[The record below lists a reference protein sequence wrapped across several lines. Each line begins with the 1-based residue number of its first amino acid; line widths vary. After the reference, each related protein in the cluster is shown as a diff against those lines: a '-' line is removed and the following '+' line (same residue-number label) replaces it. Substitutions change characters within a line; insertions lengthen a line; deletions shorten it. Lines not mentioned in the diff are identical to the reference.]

1 MAAASLPAQEVVYSV
16 DDLFRLA
23 NENNRSLQVS
33 QAARQAADESL
44 AQARAQRLPDIDAQL
59 ALSYN
64 GRGIL
69 TDRDFTNLMNVY
81 IPEFGNNFTFK
92 VSQVLYSGG
101 AISNAIRLGKL
112 GQEMASLDTEKS
124 RQDVRFMLVGEYL
137 DLYQTLN
144 AQRILEQNIQ
154 LAEKVLTDMRA
165 RYEQG
170 TALRNDITRYEYQLE
185 SFRLQYAKAQDGYR
199 ILNHRLCTEVGL
211 PEGTQIL
218 PDTTLLQSEAP
229 TAGEAYWQQQTL
241 SHNYGLQQASL
252 AHQMSQRQASLAHAA
267 SLPHLS
273 LFAEDYFN
281 GPITVE
287 VPPINKNLNYWY
299 VGLGIQYN
307 IGSIYRNKHE
317 IRRAKWN
324 VEKSQRSL
332 ELAKEEMNKGVQ
344 AAYTNYLTAF
354 TELRTQQKSVKLAT
368 ENYQVVENRYTNGLV
383 LITDMLDASTL
394 KLSADLKLVNAQ
406 IDLIYKYYQLK
417 YLSHEL

>member
-1 MAAASLPAQEVVYSV
+1 MAAASLSAQEVVYSV

>member
-1 MAAASLPAQEVVYSV
+1 MTTATLQAQEAVYSV
-16 DDLFRLA
+16 TDLFRLA
-23 NENNRSLQVS
+23 NENNRTLQVY

-92 VSQVLYSGG
+92 VSQILYSGG
-101 AISNAIRLGKL
+101 AISNSIRLGKL
-112 GQEMASLDTEKS
+112 GQEMAALDTEKS
-124 RQDVRFMLVGEYL
+124 RQDVRFMIVGEYL

-144 AQRILEQNIQ
+144 AQRILAQNIQ

-170 TALRNDITRYEYQLE
+170 TALKNDITRYEYQLE

-211 PEGTQIL
+211 PEGTLIQ
-218 PDTTLLQSEAP
+218 PDTTLLQTEAP

-317 IRRAKWN
+317 IRRTKWN

-354 TELRTQQKSVKLAT
+354 TELDTQQKSVKLAT

-406 IDLIYKYYQLK
+406 IDLVYKYYQLK

>member
-332 ELAKEEMNKGVQ
+332 DLAKEEMNKGVQ

>member
-1 MAAASLPAQEVVYSV
+1 M
-16 DDLFRLA
+16 
-23 NENNRSLQVS
+23 
-33 QAARQAADESL
+33 
-44 AQARAQRLPDIDAQL
+44 I
-59 ALSYN
+59 
-64 GRGIL
+64 
-69 TDRDFTNLMNVY
+69 
-81 IPEFGNNFTFK
+81 
-92 VSQVLYSGG
+92 
-101 AISNAIRLGKL
+101 
-112 GQEMASLDTEKS
+112 
-124 RQDVRFMLVGEYL
+124 VGEYL

-144 AQRILEQNIQ
+144 AQRILQQNIQ

-170 TALRNDITRYEYQLE
+170 TALKNDITRYEYQLE

-211 PEGTQIL
+211 PEGTLIQ
-218 PDTTLLQSEAP
+218 PDTTLLQSQAP

-241 SHNYGLQQASL
+241 SHNYGLQQATL

-354 TELRTQQKSVKLAT
+354 TELDTQQKSVKLAT
-368 ENYQVVENRYTNGLV
+368 ENYEVVENRYTNGLV

>member
-1 MAAASLPAQEVVYSV
+1 MATIALHAQEAVYSV
-16 DDLFRLA
+16 GDLFRLA
-23 NENNRSLQVS
+23 NENNRTLQVS

-44 AQARAQRLPDIDAQL
+44 ANARAQRLPDIDAQL

-64 GRGIL
+64 GRGVL

-92 VSQVLYSGG
+92 VSQILYSGG
-101 AISNAIRLGKL
+101 AISHSIRLGKL
-112 GQEMASLDTEKS
+112 GQEMATLDTEKS
-124 RQDVRFMLVGEYL
+124 RQDVRFMIVGEYL
-137 DLYQTLN
+137 DLYQSLN
-144 AQRILEQNIQ
+144 AQRILQQNIQ

-170 TALRNDITRYEYQLE
+170 TALKNDITRYEYQLE

-211 PEGTQIL
+211 PEGTLIQ

-252 AHQMSQRQASLAHAA
+252 AHQMSRSQVSLARAA

-299 VGLGIQYN
+299 VGVGIQYN
-307 IGSIYRNKHE
+307 IGSLYRNKHE

-324 VEKSQRSL
+324 VVKSQKDL

-354 TELRTQQKSVKLAT
+354 TELDTQQKSVKLAT
-368 ENYQVVENRYTNGLV
+368 ENYEVVENRYTNGLV

>member
-1 MAAASLPAQEVVYSV
+1 MATIALHAQEAVYSV
-16 DDLFRLA
+16 GDLFRLA
-23 NENNRSLQVS
+23 NENNRTLQVS

-44 AQARAQRLPDIDAQL
+44 ANARAQRLPDIDAQL

-64 GRGIL
+64 GRGVL

-92 VSQVLYSGG
+92 VSQILYSGG
-101 AISNAIRLGKL
+101 AISHSIRLGKL
-112 GQEMASLDTEKS
+112 GQEMATLDTEKS
-124 RQDVRFMLVGEYL
+124 RQDVRFMIVGEYL
-137 DLYQTLN
+137 DLYQSLN
-144 AQRILEQNIQ
+144 AQRILQQNIQ

-170 TALRNDITRYEYQLE
+170 TALKNDITRYEYQLE

-211 PEGTQIL
+211 PEGTLIQ

-252 AHQMSQRQASLAHAA
+252 AHQMSRSQVSLARAA

-299 VGLGIQYN
+299 VGVGIQYN
-307 IGSIYRNKHE
+307 IGSLYRNKHE

-324 VEKSQRSL
+324 VVKSQKDL

-354 TELRTQQKSVKLAT
+354 TELDTQQKSVKLAT
-368 ENYQVVENRYTNGLV
+368 ENYEVVENRYE
-383 LITDMLDASTL
+383 
-394 KLSADLKLVNAQ
+394 
-406 IDLIYKYYQLK
+406 YR
-417 YLSHEL
+417 YLLARRS